1 MTGRMPAEG
10 INPVDFPNLLAD
22 EWGWFLSLNSSRQAG
37 MAVNSIS
44 EVEMESYFRNRRIT
58 PQAWQLDLIR
68 ALDNVALE
76 HSREDK

>member
-1 MTGRMPAEG
+1 MTGRMPTEG
-10 INPVDFPNLLAD
+10 INPVAFPALLVE
-22 EWGWFLSLNSSRQAG
+22 EWSWFLSLNSSRQVG
-37 MAVNSIS
+37 MAVSPIA

-58 PQAWQLDLIR
+58 PQYWQLDLIR